1 MGWAI
6 RVSLPAMTFLLSWAE
21 EHQPGAIKQH
31 IRIWTASREACSHR
45 DEGQCTVKVVVVKL
59 KLVLQRNYLILS
71 STIFVFVFQQYNLMV
86 CLDFSLIGYY
96 PKVSLLLA
104 GIANSLADNTESL

>member
-21 EHQPGAIKQH
+21 EHQPGAIKQQ

-45 DEGQCTVKVVVVKL
+45 DEGHCTVKVVEVKL
-59 KLVLQRNYLILS
+59 KLVLQRNYLILLS
-71 STIFVFVFQQYNLMV
+71 QILPFVLHLYNFLV
-86 CLDFSLIGYY
+86 CVYFSLIGYDA
-96 PKVSLLLA
+96 S
-104 GIANSLADNTESL
+104 